1 MDEPGRNYCTG
12 IDCFWLL
19 KIVTVGLREHCFTK
33 SLWVFHFGGASCNNC
48 DIEILD
54 CLTPR
59 HDLERFGILL
69 VGSIRHAD
77 VILVSGMINRH
88 DKERL
93 IEIYKQAPKPVLV
106 VAIGSCGCTGG
117 MFTESYT
124 FEGPADK
131 IIPVDAYIPGCPPK
145 PEAII
150 AGIIKLVNKSAP
162 EKKHLK
168 KTPA

>member
-1 MDEPGRNYCTG
+1 MDEPACGNCAGTD
-12 IDCFWLL
+12 IFWLL
-19 KIVTVGLREHCFTK
+19 IIIVVGFKSFCFKK

-77 VILVSGMINRH
+77 VLLVNGSINTR

-93 IEIYKQAPKPVLV
+93 LEIYNQAPKPILV
-106 VAIGSCGCTGG
+106 VAVGACGCTGG
-117 MFTESYT
+117 IFAEGYT
-124 FEGPADK
+124 FAGPVDK
-131 IIPVDAYIPGCPPK
+131 IIPVNAYIPGCPPK

-150 AGIIKLVNKSAP
+150 AGIVKLVQNS
-162 EKKHLK
+162 
-168 KTPA
+168 

>member
-1 MDEPGRNYCTG
+1 MDEYNCHNGYRV
-12 IDCFWLL
+12 DCFWLL
-19 KIVTVGLREHCFTK
+19 NIFNVSFKNYCFKK

-77 VILVSGMINRH
+77 VLLVNGYINTH
-88 DKERL
+88 DRERL
-93 IEIYKQAPKPVLV
+93 LEVYKQAPKPLLV
-106 VAIGSCGCTGG
+106 VAIGACGCTGG
-117 MFTESYT
+117 YFTESYT
-124 FEGPADK
+124 FAGPVDK
-131 IIPVDAYIPGCPPK
+131 IIPVNAYVPGCPPK

-150 AGIIKLVNKSAP
+150 AGIVKLIESS
-162 EKKHLK
+162 
-168 KTPA
+168 

>member
-1 MDEPGRNYCTG
+1 MDESVCRNCNCVDIFWVLINITVSFKSYC
-12 IDCFWLL
+12 F
-19 KIVTVGLREHCFTK
+19 KK

-77 VILVSGMINRH
+77 VLLVNGSINTR

-93 IEIYKQAPKPVLV
+93 IEIYNQAPKPVLV
-106 VAIGSCGCTGG
+106 VAIGACGCTGG
-117 MFTESYT
+117 IFAEGYT
-124 FEGPADK
+124 FAGPVDK
-131 IIPVDAYIPGCPPK
+131 IIPVNAYIPGCPPK

-150 AGIIKLVNKSAP
+150 AGIVKLVQNS
-162 EKKHLK
+162 
-168 KTPA
+168 